1 MSTGGVPRNI
11 YEIKISAM
19 ATTDWFSAEILR
31 IMKMHLRDYGIL
43 FFDTVDINLAYPVPN
58 TIHMPLPVVKQEM
71 FMILSMI
78 CL

>member
-1 MSTGGVPRNI
+1 MSTGGPPRNMNRI
-11 YEIKISAM
+11 RAGAM
-19 ATTDWFSAEILR
+19 GVTDWFLAEILR

-43 FFDTVDINLAYPVPN
+43 FFDTVDMNLAYPVPN
-58 TIHMPLPVVKQEM
+58 TIHMPLPAVKQEL